1 MTAKGY
7 LFIAMMLLF
16 IIAAVAITLISMG
29 KLKKSVKPP
38 IADDLKK
45 KKYDTEEYKGEINT
59 KSLTELFGG
68 DDWKEVKT
76 QSDLKTGVVSED
88 LITAGN
94 KRLEKALLNSE
105 ALNKEKET
113 SSESLGM
120 GIFTKEERTGLLES
134 IIEGEEI
141 EADYRTSILIP
152 DEEMD
157 EALDAPKDLQ
167 EAFEEKE
174 EDAGLTEDVFNV
186 IEEVGPE
193 KEETDEPYDEEDGFT
208 LCELPGED
216 EEIKDEVPDDMDKE
230 RQEIFDKKKFSTEYK
245 GVDYDE
251 ELVQGVFLID
261 ASVVKSTFRDTKL
274 ENVIFSKVLFKS
286 VSFKYAELSKVNI
299 IGCTFKNCDFSKT
312 DFGDAIL
319 DDVKFINCTFDKRTE
334 LEGIY
339 ARDIGYIS
347 GDDKEQLKTADEFR
361 EFVAS
366 VISKE
371 K

>member
-38 IADDLKK
+38 VADDLKK

-157 EALDAPKDLQ
+157 EDLEAPKELQ
-167 EAFEEKE
+167 EAFEEE
-174 EDAGLTEDVFNV
+174 TDDAGLTEDVFNV

-193 KEETDEPYDEEDGFT
+193 KEEGSEAYCEEEEFT
-208 LCELPGED
+208 LYEAPGED
-216 EEIKDEVPDDMDKE
+216 ETKEEVPDDMDKE
-230 RQEIFDKKKFSTEYK
+230 KQDIFDKKKFSTEYN

-251 ELVQGVFLID
+251 EIVQGAFLID
-261 ASVVKSTFRDTKL
+261 ASVVKSTFRDTRL

-347 GDDKEQLKTADEFR
+347 GDDKEQLKTADDFR
-361 EFVAS
+361 EFVES
-366 VISKE
+366 QVLKD
-371 K
+371 